1 MINFK
6 DLFRFSQKEV
16 SSLFKNATLKYS
28 WRGLKLL
35 QAPLDFFD
43 SKQEADKL
51 SSELTS
57 NHRFGKL
64 LIITPGSSGKAHQR
78 NLFRRRVKNIF
89 YTNKLYLYPTNS
101 VLIAYK
107 NAMVHDFDHLQNF
120 LIKNIPPQA
129 NRSQNFAKNVVE
141 KSNCD
146 DCHPNCT
153 CDKNFAKPLK
163 LWQRLFIAT
172 FDVIRP
178 VFGLIGGACIY
189 PVSCSDY
196 TKHMITTEPFY
207 KSIPLVIL
215 RVLCCNPITALFIRW
230 KNRKRNK

>member
-16 SSLFKNATLKYS
+16 SCLFKNASIKCS

-35 QAPLDFFD
+35 QAPPDSLD
-43 SKQEADKL
+43 SINSIHK
-51 SSELTS
+51 
-57 NHRFGKL
+57 FGKL
-64 LIITPGSSGKAHQR
+64 LIITPGASGKAHER
-78 NLFRRRVKNIF
+78 NLFRRRIKNIF
-89 YTNKLYLYPTNS
+89 YTNKLYLYPVNS

-107 NAMVHDFDHLQNF
+107 NAMLHDFDHLQKF
-120 LIKNIPPQA
+120 LVKNIPPRTNSA
-129 NRSQNFAKNVVE
+129 NVSDEFVPQSPKFGCKTAIPDV
-141 KSNCD
+141 
-146 DCHPNCT
+146 
-153 CDKNFAKPLK
+153 KPLK

-178 VFGLIGGACIY
+178 VFGFISGACIY

-215 RVLCCNPITALFIRW
+215 RVLSCNPITALFMRW
-230 KNRKRNK
+230 KNSKRNK

>member
-35 QAPLDFFD
+35 QAPLDFFA

-51 SSELTS
+51 SSDPTS

-89 YTNKLYLYPTNS
+89 YTKKLYLYPTNS

-107 NAMVHDFDHLQNF
+107 NAMVHDFDHLQEF

-129 NRSQNFAKNVVE
+129 NRSQNVAN
-141 KSNCD
+141 KSNCGQ
-146 DCHPNCT
+146 PNCT
-153 CDKNFAKPLK
+153 YDKNFAKPLK

-178 VFGLIGGACIY
+178 VFGFIGGACIY

-196 TKHMITTEPFY
+196 AKHMITTEPFY

-215 RVLCCNPITALFIRW
+215 RVLSCNPITALFIRW
-230 KNRKRNK
+230 KNKRRNK